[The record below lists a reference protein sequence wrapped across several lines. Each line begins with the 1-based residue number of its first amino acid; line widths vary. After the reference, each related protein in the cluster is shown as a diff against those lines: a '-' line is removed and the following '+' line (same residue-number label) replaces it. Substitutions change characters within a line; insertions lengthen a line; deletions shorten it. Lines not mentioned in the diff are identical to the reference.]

1 MPEPSPQLSAVA
13 LRMAGHVGQV
23 ALDRIAEGG
32 VAATAELD
40 QHIAA
45 VRAELTICQQ
55 PFAAGAEPGRRRPS
69 RSRNLLRRLSASNGW
84 GNPSG
89 SGSGRTDDL
98 QTRLALLRS
107 AKVTCPD
114 VPFVSDV
121 FQGEATV
128 PVTLLLH
135 YASGFVEAGIGSGW
149 WPGKSAD
156 ATDWVSLRLAAIC
169 KLISQTEAAA
179 DVHPDLRASA

>member
-1 MPEPSPQLSAVA
+1 MAEPSPQLSAAA
-13 LRMAGHVGQV
+13 LRMAGHVGQT

-32 VAATAELD
+32 VGAAAELD
-40 QHIAA
+40 QHVAA
-45 VRAELTICQQ
+45 VRAELAVCQQ
-55 PFAAGAEPGRRRPS
+55 VPVASRIESRGGAFGVLLGRLHKRG
-69 RSRNLLRRLSASNGW
+69 LTA
-84 GNPSG
+84 
-89 SGSGRTDDL
+89 RTVRTYTADTSDL

-114 VPFVSDV
+114 VPFVSDAFEV
-121 FQGEATV
+121 EATV

-135 YASGFVEAGIGSGW
+135 YASGFVEAGIRSGW

-169 KLISQTEAAA
+169 KLISQAEMAAE
-179 DVHPDLRASA
+179 VHPDLRATA

>member
-1 MPEPSPQLSAVA
+1 MAEPSPQLSAAA
-13 LRMAGHVGQV
+13 LRLAGHVGQV

-32 VAATAELD
+32 VRAAAELD

-45 VRAELTICQQ
+45 VRAELTICQE
-55 PFAAGAEPGRRRPS
+55 PFPVSPRPGRRTTS
-69 RSRNLLRRLSASNGW
+69 RSSYLLRRRIGLNGR
-84 GNPSG
+84 GNPR
-89 SGSGRTDDL
+89 RTGPGNTD
-98 QTRLALLRS
+98 TVETKLALLRS
-107 AKVTCPD
+107 ANVTCPD

-121 FQGEATV
+121 FQVEPTV

-156 ATDWVSLRLAAIC
+156 ATDWASLRLAALC
-169 KLISQTEAAA
+169 TLISRAEAAA
-179 DVHPDLRASA
+179 EVHPDLRASA

>member
-1 MPEPSPQLSAVA
+1 MPDPSPQLSAAA

-32 VAATAELD
+32 VPAAAELD

-45 VRAELTICQQ
+45 VRAELTICQE
-55 PFAAGAEPGRRRPS
+55 PFAAAAEPGRRTTS
-69 RSRNLLRRLSASNGW
+69 RSSNLLRRLIRTYGW
-84 GNPSG
+84 DHRNRTGPG
-89 SGSGRTDDL
+89 HTDDL
-98 QTRLALLRS
+98 QTRLALLRR
-107 AKVTCPD
+107 AKLTCPD
-114 VPFVSDV
+114 VPFVSDA
-121 FQGEATV
+121 FQVEETV

-156 ATDWVSLRLAAIC
+156 ATDWASLRLAAIC
-169 KLISQTEAAA
+169 TLIAQAEAAA